1 MALTVEPILASDLPD
16 VGRFLHEGLAK
27 RISPEAWVASLS
39 HRWAADQPNHGMQL
53 RDGDTLVGVICAVY
67 SDQVI
72 GGKLE
77 RFCNPHSWFVQDAYR
92 HASISVLLPLIKQ
105 RGYHFTMF
113 TPNPK
118 VAQVFMGLRFKLL
131 DDGLYYAPN
140 LPLAWPSPRG
150 AFAEHRL
157 PHIADRLGDPA
168 RAEFEAHRAIP
179 WLRFV
184 AFGVPGDACLVI
196 YKIGR
201 WKKMR
206 CAFLTHVS
214 DPAALGR
221 HGRLL
226 RQHLLLHAGAPVL
239 RIEARFT
246 DQPPPLAYRTRRTQP
261 KLVSTRTLPD
271 SSIRDVYSELMAL
284 DL

>member
-1 MALTVEPILASDLPD
+1 MATTVEPILASDLPA

-53 RDGDTLVGVICAVY
+53 RDGDKLVGVICAVY
-67 SDQVI
+67 SDQLI
-72 GGKLE
+72 DGKLE
-77 RFCNPHSWFVQDAYR
+77 RFCNPHSWYVQDAYR

-118 VAQVFMGLRFKLL
+118 VAQVFLGLRFKLL
-131 DDGLYYAPN
+131 DDGLFFAPN
-140 LPLAWPSPRG
+140 LPLAWLAPRQS
-150 AFAEHRL
+150 FAEHRL
-157 PHIADRLGDPA
+157 THIADRLDGDA
-168 RAEFEAHRAIP
+168 RAEFEAHRSIP

-196 YKIGR
+196 YKLGR

-206 CAFLTHVS
+206 CAFINHVS
-214 DPAALGR
+214 NPATMAR
-221 HGRLL
+221 HGHVL
-226 RQHLLLHAGAPVL
+226 RQHLLLHSGALVS

-246 DQPPPLAYRTRRTQP
+246 EQAPPLAHRTRRTQP
-261 KLVSTRTLPD
+261 KLVSTRSLPD
-271 SSIRDVYSELMAL
+271 SRIRDVYSELVAL